1 MHKNKLVLPQDTLS
15 PYDAQFRGLPV
26 PKVSAASCQGHFDGN
41 PTLPIA
47 FLAVFC
53 ADLSG
58 KAIGTLTETCI
69 TFEKESGK
77 KQDTGN
83 ILKLISWEI
92 DVHKLVYANT
102 HGLTLLSCEVEK
114 VGYAVHA
121 GEPTIYSSNVL
132 IVASAPPGEKE
143 DLIAKMKFK
152 FELVAWMKM
161 LLTLLSKKSPLI
173 PRAPRRPQYV

>member
-1 MHKNKLVLPQDTLS
+1 MHKNQLVLPQDTLS

-77 KQDTGN
+77 KQDAGN
-83 ILKLISWEI
+83 ILKFISCEV
-92 DVHKLVYANT
+92 DAHKLVYANT
-102 HGLTLLSCEVEK
+102 HGLTLSCEVEK
-114 VGYAVHA
+114 VGCAVRV
-121 GEPTIYSSNVL
+121 GEPTIFSSNVL

>member
-1 MHKNKLVLPQDTLS
+1 
-15 PYDAQFRGLPV
+15 
-26 PKVSAASCQGHFDGN
+26 
-41 PTLPIA
+41 
-47 FLAVFC
+47 
-53 ADLSG
+53 
-58 KAIGTLTETCI
+58 
-69 TFEKESGK
+69 
-77 KQDTGN
+77 
-83 ILKLISWEI
+83 
-92 DVHKLVYANT
+92 VHKLVYANT

-121 GEPTIYSSNVL
+121 GEPTML

>member
-1 MHKNKLVLPQDTLS
+1 MHKNQLVLPQDTLS

-69 TFEKESGK
+69 TFGKECAGPGK
-77 KQDTGN
+77 KQDLCN
-83 ILKLISWEI
+83 ILKFISCEV
-92 DVHKLVYANT
+92 DAHKLVYANT
-102 HGLTLLSCEVEK
+102 HGLTFSCEV
-114 VGYAVHA
+114 GCAVRV
-121 GEPTIYSSNVL
+121 GEPTIFSSNVLL

-143 DLIAKMKFK
+143 DLIAKMKFN
-152 FELVAWMKM
+152 FEFVA
-161 LLTLLSKKSPLI
+161 
-173 PRAPRRPQYV
+173 